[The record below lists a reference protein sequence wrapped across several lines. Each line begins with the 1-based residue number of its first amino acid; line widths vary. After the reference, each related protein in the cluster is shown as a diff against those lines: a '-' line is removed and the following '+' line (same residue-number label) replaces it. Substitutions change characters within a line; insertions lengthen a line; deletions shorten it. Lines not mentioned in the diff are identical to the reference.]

1 LCEMKFWAIEIRPGE
16 LLADEVAV
24 TEAVSRIVGTQTVE
38 ALCLFTSR
46 IALDAFIE
54 GFFPEMEMS
63 TRQELEASFKKELES
78 IEEMSEGVHLRFPV
92 FAARELI
99 EVVRNLSLEMEFVA
113 LNPDAT
119 EQQVWSV
126 NQFEAYLEDLDRQAA
141 SAYP

>member
-1 LCEMKFWAIEIRPGE
+1 MKFWAIEIRSGE

-24 TEAVSRIVGTQTVE
+24 TEAVSRIVGAQTVE

-46 IALDAFIE
+46 ITLDAFIE
-54 GFFPEMEMS
+54 SFFPETKMS
-63 TRQELEASFKKELES
+63 TRQELEASFRKELES
-78 IEEMSEGVHLRFPV
+78 IEEMAEGVHLRFPV

-99 EVVRNLSLEMEFVA
+99 EVIRNVSLDMEFVA

-126 NQFEAYLEDLDRQAA
+126 KQFEAYLEDLERQAT

>member
-1 LCEMKFWAIEIRPGE
+1 
-16 LLADEVAV
+16 
-24 TEAVSRIVGTQTVE
+24 
-38 ALCLFTSR
+38 
-46 IALDAFIE
+46 
-54 GFFPEMEMS
+54 MS

-99 EVVRNLSLEMEFVA
+99 EVVRNVSLEMKFVA

-119 EQQVWSV
+119 DQQVWSV
-126 NQFEAYLEDLDRQAA
+126 DQFEAYLEDLDRQAT

>member
-1 LCEMKFWAIEIRPGE
+1 MKFWAIEIRPGE

-38 ALCLFTSR
+38 ALCLFNSR

-54 GFFPEMEMS
+54 GFFPESKMS
-63 TRQELEASFKKELES
+63 TRQELEASFRRELES
-78 IEEMSEGVHLRFPV
+78 IEEMAEGVHLRFPV

-99 EVVRNLSLEMEFVA
+99 EVVRNVSVDMEFVA

-126 NQFEAYLEDLDRQAA
+126 KQFGAYLEDLDRQAT

>member
-1 LCEMKFWAIEIRPGE
+1 MKFWAIEIRPGE

-24 TEAVSRIVGTQTVE
+24 TEAVSRIVGARTVE

-78 IEEMSEGVHLRFPV
+78 IEEMSEGVHLQFPV

-99 EVVRNLSLEMEFVA
+99 EVVRNASLDVEFVA
-113 LNPDAT
+113 LNPDAS

-126 NQFEAYLEDLDRQAA
+126 NQFEAYLEELDRRAT

>member
-1 LCEMKFWAIEIRPGE
+1 MKFWAIEIRPGE

-24 TEAVSRIVGTQTVE
+24 TEAVSRIVGARTVE

-54 GFFPEMEMS
+54 GFFPESTMS
-63 TRQELEASFKKELES
+63 TRQELEASFRRELES
-78 IEEMSEGVHLRFPV
+78 IEEMAEGVHLRFPV
-92 FAARELI
+92 FTARELI
-99 EVVRNLSLEMEFVA
+99 EVVRNVSLDIEFVA

-126 NQFEAYLEDLDRQAA
+126 KQFEAYLEDLDRQAT

>member
-1 LCEMKFWAIEIRPGE
+1 MKFWAIEIRPGE

-54 GFFPEMEMS
+54 GFFPEIEMS

-78 IEEMSEGVHLRFPV
+78 IEEMSERVLLRFPV

-99 EVVRNLSLEMEFVA
+99 EVVRNVSLDMEFVA

-119 EQQVWSV
+119 DQQVWGV
-126 NQFEAYLEDLDRQAA
+126 NQFEAYVEDLDRQAT